1 MKNKQFIIFKIIFF
15 TISTSHFIMTKFIL
29 FFLLSALTFGQTNTY
44 NVSFENPV
52 HHEAFINI
60 NFPNLRN
67 NNLTVMM
74 SRSSPGRYALHEF
87 AKNVYN
93 LKATNSKGEILK
105 VDRPDPYS
113 WEIKL
118 HDGTVNLSYTLF
130 ANRADGTYSQVDD
143 THAHLNIP
151 ATFMYA
157 KDLEHRPIE
166 INFDTPQHLN
176 WKIATQLK
184 EIDPDTYYAPDLYY
198 FMDSPIEISD
208 FDLREFEMNGQII
221 RFALHHQGSG
231 EDFKQYFEQVK
242 RIVEQE
248 KMVFGELPNYDYG
261 KYTFLA
267 CYMPNVSGDG
277 MEHRNSTVLT
287 DVSSLD
293 KGGMKENIG
302 TASHEFFHSWNV
314 ERIRPS
320 SLEPFDFSM
329 ANMSGSL
336 WFAEGFTSYYTNL
349 ILCRAQIISP
359 EEFAESLN
367 KNFNYVWNSPARGY
381 FNPIEMSY
389 QAPFVDAATSI
400 DPVNRENTFISYYS
414 YGSVLGLALDLSLRE
429 KGQTLDD
436 FMKLM
441 WLTYGKTEISYTS
454 EDLQKTLGTFA
465 GETFASHFFNNYIF
479 KSEMPEY
486 QKLFDLVGLRFIQK
500 KNEPYF
506 GAPLEDGE
514 NGLVISGNPSKNSPA
529 YNALL
534 SYGDEL
540 KSIDTTILSNLEDWN
555 AIVKNKRPGD
565 TMEIKYIRNGIEK
578 KISLIFSEDQT
589 YSISIDNKAN
599 EAAIE
604 RRQNWLKSRGSFN

>member
-1 MKNKQFIIFKIIFF
+1 
-15 TISTSHFIMTKFIL
+15 MTKFIL

-44 NVSFENPV
+44 NVSFENPI

-93 LKATNSKGEILK
+93 LKATNSKGEILM

-113 WEIKL
+113 WEIKG

-166 INFDTPQHLN
+166 INFNTPQNLN

-208 FDLREFEMNGQII
+208 FDLREFEINGQII
-221 RFALHHQGSG
+221 GFALHHQGSG
-231 EDFKQYFEQVK
+231 EEFDQYFEQVK

-248 KMVFGELPNYDYG
+248 KIVFGELPNYDYG

-287 DVSSLD
+287 DVTSLA

-302 TASHEFFHSWNV
+302 TVSHEFFHSWNV

-320 SLEPFDFSM
+320 NLEPFDFSK

-359 EEFAESLN
+359 EEYIESLN
-367 KNFNYVWNSPARGY
+367 KNFNYVWNSPARTY
-381 FNPIEMSY
+381 FNPVEMSY
-389 QAPFVDAATSI
+389 QAPFIDAAASI

-429 KGQTLDD
+429 KGQALDD

-441 WLTYGKTEISYTS
+441 WLTYGKTEISYTLQ
-454 EDLQKTLGTFA
+454 DLQETLGTFA
-465 GETFASHFFNNYIF
+465 GESFASHFFSNYIY
-479 KSEMPEY
+479 KSEMPQY
-486 QKLFDLVGLRFIQK
+486 QKLFDLVGLRIIQK
-500 KNEPYF
+500 KTEPYF
-506 GAPLEDGE
+506 GAPLNDEE
-514 NGLVISGNPSKNSPA
+514 NTVVISGNLDENSPA

-534 SYGDEL
+534 SNGDEL
-540 KSIDTTILSNLEDWN
+540 KSIDTTILSNLDDWN
-555 AIVKNKRPGD
+555 AIIKNKRPGD
-565 TMEIKYIRNGIEK
+565 TVEIRYIRNGIEK
-578 KISLIFSEDQT
+578 KTSLSFSEGQT
-589 YSISIDNKAN
+589 YSISIDNNAN
-599 EAAIE
+599 KAAIE
-604 RRQNWLKSRGSFN
+604 RRQNWLKSRGNFNKI

>member
-1 MKNKQFIIFKIIFF
+1 
-15 TISTSHFIMTKFIL
+15 MTKFVL

-44 NVSFENPV
+44 NVSFKNPV

-113 WEIKL
+113 WKIKG

-166 INFDTPQHLN
+166 LNFNTPEHLN

-208 FDLREFEMNGQII
+208 FDLREFKINGQTI
-221 RFALHHQGSG
+221 RFAMHHQGSG
-231 EDFKQYFEQVK
+231 EDFNQYFEQVK

-248 KMVFGELPNYDYG
+248 KMVFGELPDYDYG
-261 KYTFLA
+261 KYTFQA

-287 DVSSLD
+287 DVTSLSN
-293 KGGMKENIG
+293 GGMKENIG
-302 TASHEFFHSWNV
+302 TVSHEFFHSWNV

-320 SLEPFDFSM
+320 NLEPFDFSK

-359 EEFAESLN
+359 EEYVESLN
-367 KNFNYVWNSPARGY
+367 KNFNYVWTSPAREY

-389 QAPFVDAATSI
+389 QAPFVDAAKSI

-429 KGQTLDD
+429 KEQTLDD

-441 WLTYGKTEISYTS
+441 WLTYGKNEISYTLQ
-454 EDLQKTLGTFA
+454 DLQKTLGTFA

-479 KSEMPEY
+479 KSEMPDY
-486 QKLFDLVGLRFIQK
+486 QKLFDLVGLSMIQK
-500 KNEPYF
+500 KTNPYF
-506 GAPLEDGE
+506 GAPLKDVE
-514 NGLVISGNPSKNSPA
+514 NTVVISGNPIKNSSA

-534 SYGDEL
+534 SNGDEL
-540 KSIDTTILSNLEDWN
+540 KSIDTTILSNLDDWN
-555 AIVKNKRPGD
+555 TIVKNKRPGD
-565 TMEIKYIRNGIEK
+565 TVEIRYIRNGIEK
-578 KISLIFSEDQT
+578 KTSLTFSEDHT
-589 YSISIDNKAN
+589 YSISIDNNAN
-599 EAAIE
+599 KAAIE
-604 RRQNWLKSRGSFN
+604 RRQNWLKSRGKFE

>member
-1 MKNKQFIIFKIIFF
+1 
-15 TISTSHFIMTKFIL
+15 MTKFIL

-44 NVSFENPV
+44 NISFKNPV
-52 HHEAFINI
+52 HHEAFIKI

-74 SRSSPGRYALHEF
+74 SRSSPGRYAIHEF

-113 WEIKL
+113 WEIKG

-166 INFDTPQHLN
+166 INFNTPQHLN

-184 EIDPDTYYAPDLYY
+184 EIDPNTYYAPDLYY

-208 FDLREFEMNGQII
+208 FDLREFEINGQII
-221 RFALHHQGSG
+221 RFALHHEGSG
-231 EDFKQYFEQVK
+231 EDFNQYFEQVK

-248 KMVFGELPNYDYG
+248 KMVFGELPDYDFG

-267 CYMPNVSGDG
+267 CYMPNVTGDG

-287 DVSSLD
+287 DVTSLA
-293 KGGMKENIG
+293 KGGMKENIS
-302 TASHEFFHSWNV
+302 TVSHEFFHSWNV

-320 SLEPFDFSM
+320 SLEPFDFSK
-329 ANMSGSL
+329 ANMTGSL

-349 ILCRAQIISP
+349 ILCRAQNISP
-359 EEFAESLN
+359 EEYVESLN
-367 KNFNYVWNSPARGY
+367 KNFNYVWNSPAREY
-381 FNPIEMSY
+381 FNPVEMSY

-429 KGQTLDD
+429 KGKTLDD

-441 WLTYGKTEISYTS
+441 WTTYGKTEISYTLQ
-454 EDLQKTLGTFA
+454 DLQKSLGTFA
-465 GETFASHFFNNYIF
+465 GETFASGFFNNYIF
-479 KSEMPEY
+479 KSKMPDY
-486 QKLFDLVGLRFIQK
+486 QKLFDLVGLSIIQK
-500 KNEPYF
+500 KTEAYF
-506 GAPLEDGE
+506 GAPLKDAE
-514 NGLVISGNPSKNSPA
+514 NTVVISGNPDEHSPA
-529 YNALL
+529 YNAML
-534 SYGDEL
+534 SNGDEL
-540 KSIDTTILSNLEDWN
+540 KSIDTTMLSNLDDWN
-555 AIVKNKRPGD
+555 AIVKNKRPDD
-565 TMEIKYIRNGIEK
+565 TVEIKYIRNGIERK
-578 KISLIFSEDQT
+578 TSLTFSEDKT
-589 YSISIDNKAN
+589 YSISIDKNANK
-599 EAAIE
+599 AAIE
-604 RRQNWLKSRGSFN
+604 RRQSWLKSRGKFNKI

>member
-1 MKNKQFIIFKIIFF
+1 
-15 TISTSHFIMTKFIL
+15 MTKFIL

-52 HHEAFINI
+52 HHEAFITI
-60 NFPNLRN
+60 NFPNLHN

-74 SRSSPGRYALHEF
+74 GRSSPGRYALHEF

-105 VDRPDPYS
+105 MDRQDPYS
-113 WEIKL
+113 WEIKG

-166 INFDTPQHLN
+166 IKFDTPEHLN

-184 EIDPDTYYAPDLYY
+184 EIDPDTYFSPDLYY

-208 FDLREFEMNGQII
+208 FDLREFKINGQII

-231 EDFKQYFEQVK
+231 EDFDQYFEQVK
-242 RIVEQE
+242 RIVEHQ
-248 KMVFGELPNYDYG
+248 KMVFGELPHYDYG

-287 DVSSLD
+287 DVTSLAN
-293 KGGMKENIG
+293 GGMRENIG
-302 TASHEFFHSWNV
+302 TVSHEFFHSWNV

-320 SLEPFDFSM
+320 DLEPFDFSK

-349 ILCRAQIISP
+349 ILCRARIISP
-359 EEFAESLN
+359 EEYVESLN
-367 KNFNYVWNSPARGY
+367 KNFNYVWNSPAREY
-381 FNPIEMSY
+381 FNPVEMSY
-389 QAPFVDAATSI
+389 QAPFVDAAKSI

-441 WLTYGKTEISYTS
+441 WLTYGKKEISYTLQ
-454 EDLQKTLGTFA
+454 DLQKTLGTFA
-465 GETFASHFFNNYIF
+465 GETFASNFFNSYIF
-479 KSEMPEY
+479 KSEMPDY
-486 QKLFDLVGLRFIQK
+486 QKLFDLVGLSIIQK
-500 KNEPYF
+500 KTEPYF
-506 GAPLEDGE
+506 GAPLNDGE
-514 NGLVISGNPSKNSPA
+514 DMVVISDNPYKNSPA

-534 SYGDEL
+534 SIGDEL
-540 KSIDTTILSNLEDWN
+540 KSVDTTILGNLDDWN
-555 AIVKNKRPGD
+555 AIIKIKRPGD
-565 TMEIKYIRNGIEK
+565 TVEISYIRNGIEK
-578 KISLIFSEDQT
+578 KTSLTFSEDQT
-589 YSISIDNKAN
+589 YSISIDNNAN
-599 EAAIE
+599 KAAIE
-604 RRQNWLKSRGSFN
+604 RRQNWLKGRENFNKI

>member
-1 MKNKQFIIFKIIFF
+1 
-15 TISTSHFIMTKFIL
+15 MTKFIL

-67 NNLTVMM
+67 NNLRVMM

-93 LKATNSKGEILK
+93 LKATNSKGEILN

-113 WEIKL
+113 WEIKG

-166 INFDTPQHLN
+166 INFNTPQNSN

-184 EIDPDTYYAPDLYY
+184 EIDSDTYYAPDLYY

-208 FDLREFEMNGQII
+208 FELREFEINGQTIK
-221 RFALHHQGSG
+221 FALHHQGSG
-231 EDFKQYFEQVK
+231 EDFDQYFEQVK

-287 DVSSLD
+287 DVTNLAN
-293 KGGMKENIG
+293 GGMKENIG
-302 TASHEFFHSWNV
+302 TVSHEFFHSWNV

-320 SLEPFDFSM
+320 NLEPFDFSK

-359 EEFAESLN
+359 EEYVESLN
-367 KNFNYVWNSPARGY
+367 KNFNYVWNSPARTY
-381 FNPIEMSY
+381 FNPVEMSF
-389 QAPFVDAATSI
+389 QAPFVDAAASI

-429 KGQTLDD
+429 KGQALDD

-441 WLTYGKTEISYTS
+441 WITYGKTEISYTLR
-454 EDLQKTLGTFA
+454 DLQKTLGSFA
-465 GETFASHFFNNYIF
+465 GETFASGFFNNYIF
-479 KSEMPEY
+479 KSEMPDY
-486 QKLFDLVGLRFIQK
+486 QKLFDLVGLSIIQK
-500 KNEPYF
+500 KTEAYF
-506 GAPLEDGE
+506 GAPLKDVG
-514 NGLVISGNPSKNSPA
+514 NTIVISDNPNKNSPA

-534 SYGDEL
+534 SVGDEL
-540 KSIDTTILSNLEDWN
+540 KSIDTIILSNLDDWN

-565 TMEIKYIRNGIEK
+565 TVEIRYIRNGIEK
-578 KISLIFSEDQT
+578 KTSLTFSEGQT
-589 YSISIDNKAN
+589 YSISIDNNAN
-599 EAAIE
+599 KAAIE
-604 RRQNWLKSRGSFN
+604 RRQNWLKSRGNFNKI